1 MHHHYPP
8 NIERVER
15 EIELHLEKNKDLSQ
29 IFAVYKGILVVHLD
43 YMDKIKVSVT
53 FTEEE
58 IKDLFRKGSYLLSKQ
73 NLEIEPTLL
82 REVVASISKTIKE
95 KSPEA
100 PEALL
105 TLWEMDEFK
114 NENVQNF
121 LQKIA
126 AYDKQQLEKYV
137 QETGM
142 DKRAGLDS
150 EVISFVVFAAISPYY
165 SMYMNEVK
173 KITDFALWRLSYCPV
188 CGQTATIAKHREED
202 GARILE
208 CWLCHAQWYYP
219 RVECPYCDN
228 KDHEKLRFFYVPGD
242 RSRQVHVCE
251 VCKSYLK
258 TIDSKSMEKDAILD
272 LESIATAYLDV
283 LAEREG
289 YKLPGGDT
297 DSLN

>member
-1 MHHHYPP
+1 MEHHYPP
-8 NIERVER
+8 NIERVEK
-15 EIELHLEKNKDLSQ
+15 EIEFHLEKNKDLSQ
-29 IFAVYKGILVVHLD
+29 IFEVYKGILAVQLD
-43 YMDKIKVSVT
+43 YLDKIKVSVT

-58 IKDLFRKGSYLLSKQ
+58 IKEFFRKGSYLIGEQS
-73 NLEIEPTLL
+73 LEVDPVLL
-82 REVVASISKTIKE
+82 RDVLISISKAIKE

-105 TLWEMDEFK
+105 TLSELDEFK
-114 NENVQNF
+114 EENVQKF
-121 LQKIA
+121 LQKIT
-126 AYDKQQLEKYV
+126 AYDKQQLENYI

-150 EVISFVVFAAISPYY
+150 EVISFVVFATISPFY
-165 SMYMNEVK
+165 SMYTNEVK
-173 KITDFALWRLSYCPV
+173 KISDFTLWRMSYCPT

-202 GARILE
+202 GARVLE

-219 RVECPYCDN
+219 RVECPYCNN
-228 KDHEKLRFFYVPGD
+228 KDHKKLRFFYVPGD

-258 TIDSKSMEKDAILD
+258 TIDSKGMEKDAILD

-289 YKLPGGDT
+289 YKLPGGDA